1 MAFDYAKLKGRI
13 IEKFGTQR
21 DFAQGMGVSE
31 RTLSL
36 KMNNAIF
43 FRQDEITKAADL
55 LDISPTDINMY
66 FFTEKV
72 KEV

>member
-43 FRQDEITKAADL
+43 FRQDEIIKAADL